1 MFISHIYIVDKSS
14 SGDNIGMFYS
24 YVCKIRILQCAGNIN
39 DKQNVSEDLQWL
51 RRYIAVTLFSRDLP
65 EKAISIEL

>member
-1 MFISHIYIVDKSS
+1 
-14 SGDNIGMFYS
+14 MFYS

-65 EKAISIEL
+65 EKAISIEI